1 MRSLLFLISFSF
13 ALVAQAQ
20 IETNFTVKTNTGYEH
35 NIFKF
40 PSTYVDGEGDL
51 VSGSDALMSSF
62 YQQLYARLALKR
74 SWKKSSLS
82 LSFSP
87 QTFIYYAEEDANY
100 SEFFGKLQHQ
110 YNFKKYLKLT
120 TSAWYRLK
128 DREGLNAD
136 ASDLAFPLGYNHYG
150 VYSNLN
156 FRLSRLNRSELRI
169 AYNTKNYDAT
179 ETSELSYNA
188 FTGKYV
194 FKNIFRRNTGYHHY
208 GFVLDFSNRAFTRQ
222 RASGD
227 DTFTWRDISAEV
239 FYKYPISKPIDITA
253 AFSVKNRKDSNQD
266 RFSSSQV
273 SPSLSFRYKT
283 KTWDANVSTSYTLR
297 NYETIAATDINGD
310 NIGQLEYQYLRLN
323 FNIEKSIT
331 SKFTL
336 FLDGN
341 IANRDSNRTDVN
353 SIFFRSYEYANVSLG
368 IRYRF

>member
-13 ALVAQAQ
+13 ALVAQGQ

-40 PSTYVDGEGDL
+40 PSRYVNGDDEL
-51 VSGSDALMSSF
+51 VTGSEALMSSF
-62 YQQLYARLALKR
+62 YQQLYARLSFKQ

-82 LSFSP
+82 LSLSP
-87 QTFIYYAEEDANY
+87 QTYIYYAEEETNY
-100 SEFFGKLQHQ
+100 SEFFGKLQYQ
-110 YNFKKYLKLT
+110 YNFKRHTKLT

-128 DREGLNAD
+128 DRDGLNAD

-150 VYSNLN
+150 VYSNLE
-156 FRLSRLNRSELRI
+156 FRLSQLNRSELRI

-188 FTGKYV
+188 FTGKYI
-194 FKNIFRRNTGYHHY
+194 FKNIFRRTTGYDHY
-208 GFVLDFSNRAFTRQ
+208 GFELDFSNRAYTRQ
-222 RASGD
+222 RASGN

-239 FYKYPISKPIDITA
+239 FYKYPISEPIDIRA

-266 RFSSSQV
+266 RFSYSQI
-273 SPSLSFRYKT
+273 SPSLSIRYKK
-283 KTWDANVSTSYTLR
+283 KTWDANVTTSYISR
-297 NYETIAATDINGD
+297 NYKTIAATDINGD

-331 SKFTL
+331 SKFTV
-336 FLDGN
+336 FLDGK

>member
-1 MRSLLFLISFSF
+1 MRKLLFLISFSF
-13 ALVAQAQ
+13 VLIAQAQ
-20 IETNFTVKTNTGYEH
+20 LETNFTVKTHSGYEH

-40 PSTYVDGEGDL
+40 PSRYVNGDNEL
-51 VSGSDALMSSF
+51 VSGSEALMSSF
-62 YQQLYARLALKR
+62 YQQFYANL
-74 SWKKSSLS
+74 SFKKSWEKSTLR

-87 QTFIYYAEEDANY
+87 KTFLYYTEEEANY
-100 SEFFGKLQHQ
+100 SEFFGKLQYQ
-110 YNFKKYLKLT
+110 YNFEKHTKLS
-120 TSAWYRLK
+120 TSVWYRLK

-150 VYSNLN
+150 VYTNLD

-194 FKNIFRRNTGYHHY
+194 FKNIFRRKSGYHHY
-208 GFVLDFSNRAFTRQ
+208 GFELDFSNRAFTRQ
-222 RASGD
+222 RSSGN

-239 FYKYPISKPIDITA
+239 FYKYPITKPIDIKGS
-253 AFSVKNRKDSNQD
+253 FSVKSRKDSNQD
-266 RFSSSQV
+266 RFSYSQLSS
-273 SPSLSFRYKT
+273 SLSIRYKH
-283 KTWDANVSTSYTLR
+283 KTWDANVTTSYTLR
-297 NYETIAATDINGD
+297 NYETITAIDINSD
-310 NIGQLEYQYLRLN
+310 TIGQLEYQYLRLN

-336 FLDGN
+336 ILDGN
-341 IANRDSNRTDVN
+341 ITNRDSNRTDVN